1 MKITITE
8 VLDDFDGTP
17 TGGFAI
23 ELPRDFWRYL
33 FAAATTLG
41 GSVGP
46 GQAVAEAEDLLAEL
60 EKDRYPKTLPE
71 ITAAANKLA
80 QSRAFAEFVSEF
92 VEWPAAIEPEPP
104 PLNPSERLI
113 ELLDEEVHD
122 GLG

>member
-1 MKITITE
+1 M
-8 VLDDFDGTP
+8 TP
-17 TGGFAI
+17 TPEQVLAQIRFAV
-23 ELPRDFWRYL
+23 
-33 FAAATTLG
+33 
-41 GSVGP
+41 SH
-46 GQAVAEAEDLLAEL
+46 Q
-60 EKDRYPKTLPE
+60 KDRYPKTLPE